1 MTSLATRPTLASE
14 RSLEGPALWAMRAG
28 WAAVALAS
36 LAVAVAAFNV
46 FIGGDRP
53 IIDTQGPLSLQ
64 PELARQLEFR
74 LFDRGVLQA
83 TQTAVH
89 VLGMTLFSAVA
100 VLIFIRRSRDW
111 VVALSSATLLLLGVA
126 LFVPSKLLA
135 ESKGNWDVVVDILG
149 VFDAGPQFWRS
160 AAGVAALLFALL
172 FPDGRFVPTWTKW
185 LAAIF
190 LLEVTLWTVLP
201 GVGAFDVSRW
211 PSYLVPVWTLGLA
224 IVAVYAQVYRYVR
237 VSGSETRKQ
246 TRLVM
251 ISLTAIVGSF
261 LLIWV
266 LDPGLSRS
274 VDFGLVLVTER
285 TQAIYDLNILSILTV
300 GVVLFPISIGVSVAR
315 YRLCDTDLLINRALV
330 YGSMTGIIG
339 VVLLGA
345 AVLVGGAVENTFG
358 RGIGIGLSGLLMAV
372 VFQPL
377 RARVQ
382 VGIDRRFYPQKYD
395 AERALDALAESIRD
409 EVDLEVLREMVVS
422 TIAATLEPGVTHLSL
437 PALDESYKADHHF
450 LADLYLAE
458 ANLPIEAVSQLLPS
472 EATSAF
478 ALRAIVVVVP
488 LVSHGELAGVL
499 ELGAKRDGGD
509 YSALDQQLLRRLANQ
524 TAPVIRYGEIVAR
537 EATER
542 AARQAYEQE
551 LQLAQQIQR
560 DLLPR
565 QLPELDGWELGARYE
580 PSRQVGG
587 DLYDFIDLPDG
598 RLGIVIADVTDKG
611 VAAGM
616 VMATCRSVLR
626 AAATAPDSPSPGD
639 GLARVNMLLLPDIP
653 EKMFVTCFY
662 AVLDPST
669 GHLIFANAGQNLPML
684 RSGDRVTEL
693 MARGM
698 PLGLMADMTYEENE
712 VDVSAGES
720 LLFYSDGLVEAHAPS
735 GEMFGKARV
744 IDRVRNH
751 PEGADLLGYLGY
763 LVESLIGFAGVEG
776 AKDDDVTLVAIKRL
790 EPPQTPTTD
799 MAVLTEFSVPSEQGG
814 EVVALER
821 LEAAITALELPSR
834 TAERL
839 RTAVAEATMN
849 AMEHGNGY
857 DPNLNVEVR
866 VLASLTKVE
875 VHVTD
880 QGHGAPITSVEEP
893 DLDAKLAGEQS
904 PRGWGIFLIK
914 NMVDDLRA
922 TRIDGKNRL
931 ELVVDRETQR

>member
-14 RSLEGPALWAMRAG
+14 GSLDGPALWAMRAA
-28 WAAVALAS
+28 WAAVVLAS
-36 LAVAVAAFNV
+36 LAVAAFEAFV
-46 FIGGDRP
+46 GGDRP
-53 IIDTQGPLSLQ
+53 IIDTQGPLSSS
-64 PELARQLEFR
+64 PNWPANSSSGCSIG
-74 LFDRGVLQA
+74 GVLQA
-83 TQTAVH
+83 TQTTVH
-89 VLGMTLFSAVA
+89 LLGMTLFSATA
-100 VLIFIRRSRDW
+100 VLIFVRRSRDW
-111 VVALSSATLLLLGVA
+111 VVALSSTTLLLMGVA

-135 ESKGNWDVVVDILG
+135 ETRPDWDVVVGILG

-185 LAAIF
+185 LAAAFVVEII
-190 LLEVTLWTVLP
+190 LWTALP
-201 GVGAFDVSRW
+201 GVGVFDVSRW
-211 PSYLVPVWTLGLA
+211 PDYLVPVWTLGLA
-224 IVAVYAQVYRYVR
+224 VVAVYAQIHRYVR

-251 ISLTAIVGSF
+251 VSLTAIVGSF

-285 TQAIYDLNILSILTV
+285 TQAIYDLNILSMLTV

-315 YRLCDTDLLINRALV
+315 YRLWDTDLLINRALV

-339 VVLLGA
+339 LVLLGA

-382 VGIDRRFYPQKYD
+382 TGIDRRFYPQKYD

-409 EVDLEVLREMVVS
+409 EVDLEVLRELVVA

-437 PALDESYKADHHF
+437 PALDESYGVDHHF
-450 LADLYLAE
+450 LADLYLTE

-472 EATSAF
+472 EATAAF

-499 ELGAKRDGGD
+499 ELGAKRDGAD

-565 QLPELDGWELGARYE
+565 SLPELDGWELGARYE

-626 AAATAPDSPSPGD
+626 AAATASENPSPGEV
-639 GLARVNMLLLPDIP
+639 LARVNMLLLPDIP

-662 AVLDPST
+662 AVLDPSI

-698 PLGLMADMTYEENE
+698 PLGLMADMTYEESE
-712 VDVSAGES
+712 VAVSAGES
-720 LLFYSDGLVEAHAPS
+720 LLFYSDGLVEAHAPN

-751 PEGADLLGYLGY
+751 PGGADLLGY

-790 EPPQTPTTD
+790 EPLQTLTTD

-814 EVVALER
+814 ELVALER
-821 LEAAITALELPSR
+821 LDAVIEALELPSR

-857 DPNLNVEVR
+857 DPNLNVDVR
-866 VLASLTKVE
+866 VLASPTKVE

-922 TRIDGKNRL
+922 TQIDGKNRL
-931 ELVVDRETQR
+931 ELVVDRETEH